1 MRSWREVAAA
11 RASLPASVMRL
22 QSALAASG
30 RVPDLV
36 LVALGGL
43 LVAGAIVLDLK
54 GPLPYLIVAVPV
66 VLAALWAQP
75 AYGYAALVGLVLL
88 TEQYPEVLAE
98 GIEPWVPQALPIF
111 ENIAQYT
118 PLSFMHANIV
128 ELWLVLL
135 AGVWFLRGVSR
146 GEMRVRPVICPVAL
160 SLAALT
166 VLVTFVIGVKT
177 GGDFKIALWE
187 VRALGYL
194 FGLAWLVP
202 QLMDRRRDMMVLLWV
217 IVGTLGIKAFQGL
230 YRYFVALRM
239 QLALEDTFMAHEDP
253 VMFVPLFFLLILLVH
268 YRLERRLTRFL
279 AVTTPILLAVLALTQ
294 RRVAYV
300 SLILCGAFLMVLLR
314 PAARWKFA
322 QMAAPAMLVIA
333 LYGVMFYGTSSPL
346 GRPIA
351 RALQLFEAGNTSNQ
365 YRVVEEENL
374 RHTIDLHPWGVGYGQ
389 PFEML
394 HDLPKTWVFYDYI
407 PHNEILWIWVK
418 SGTLGFIVVM
428 YFFARVIAEAAWAH
442 RVLRDP
448 LFRVLAA
455 VVAIAVF
462 NQLVVAYYELQLTYT
477 RNMVYLGTLLGLLG
491 RTIRWDRLS

>member
-1 MRSWREVAAA
+1 MRSWRV
-11 RASLPASVMRL
+11 V
-22 QSALAASG
+22 ALAASG
-30 RVPDLV
+30 RIPDLV

-43 LVAGAIVLDLK
+43 LIAGAITLDPT
-54 GPLPYLIVAVPV
+54 GPLPFLIVAVPAALV
-66 VLAALWAQP
+66 VLWSQV

-98 GIEPWVPQALPIF
+98 GVEPWLPQGLPIF
-111 ENIAQYT
+111 ENIARYT
-118 PLSFMHANIV
+118 PLSFMYVNMV

-146 GEMRVRPVICPVAL
+146 GEIRVRPAVCPLAL

-166 VLVTFVIGVKT
+166 VLVTFIIGVKS

-202 QLMDRRRDMMVLLWV
+202 QLVDRRRHVVVLLWV
-217 IVGTLGIKAFQGL
+217 IVGALSIKAFQGL
-230 YRYFVALRM
+230 YRYFVVLRM
-239 QLALEDTFMAHEDP
+239 QLPLGDTFMAHEDP
-253 VMFVPLFFLLILLVH
+253 VMFVPLFFLFVMLVH
-268 YRLERRLTRFL
+268 YRVEPRLTRFL
-279 AVTTPILLAVLALTQ
+279 AVITPILLVVLALTQ
-294 RRVAYV
+294 RRIAYV
-300 SLILCGAFLMVLLR
+300 SLVLCGAFLVVLLR

-322 QMAAPAMLVIA
+322 QMATPAVLAGA
-333 LYGVMFYGTSSPL
+333 LYVVMFYGSSSPL
-346 GRPIA
+346 GRPVA
-351 RALQLFEAGNTSNQ
+351 RALQLFEAGNISNQ

-374 RHTIDLHPWGVGYGQ
+374 KYTIDQHPWGIGYGQ

-394 HDLPKTWVFYDYI
+394 YDLPKSWVLYDYI

-418 SGTLGFIVVM
+418 SGTLGFVVVM

-442 RVLRDP
+442 RALRDP

-462 NQLVVAYYELQLTYT
+462 NQLLVAYYELQLTYT

-491 RTIRWDRLS
+491 RVIRWDRLS